1 MFALNIACHDR
12 TFHGLAFV
20 NADFAGFPASP
31 SKPQQPQLGRHF
43 IISARHNSPVF
54 GMNIALSSPNIEN
67 PSPFSRLFRSL
78 ASSGCATTERHRK
91 IFHAVLLH
99 ATPCKPRRRR
109 PGRHRPKCLPSSLEK
124 APESA
129 RRTSSTA
136 SKPALRKISDQGLSE
151 LFVLYFFLR
160 FPLVFLSS

>member
-12 TFHGLAFV
+12 TFHGPAFV
-20 NADFAGFPASP
+20 NADFASFPASSSNP
-31 SKPQQPQLGRHF
+31 SWGG
-43 IISARHNSPVF
+43 ISLFRPGVTLPVF

-78 ASSGCATTERHRK
+78 ACSGCATTERHRK

-99 ATPCKPRRRR
+99 AAPCKPRRRR

-136 SKPALRKISDQGLSE
+136 SKPALRKIFDQGLSE

-160 FPLVFLSS
+160 FPLVVLSS